1 MLFALFSAFRQEL
14 TENRVLFC
22 LGIKLCQVPFI
33 DSIMLLIVPICQVV
47 LYTFFMPQPRKK
59 QPDDHIGFSLSI
71 GQNLQRIRIKRGL
84 TQKELGDSIGVT
96 REAIAA
102 YERGRVHI
110 LDCTLIDLAKVLRV
124 AADEILGIAPSY
136 IEDAP
141 VSRRFMKR
149 ITIVETLPE
158 SIKKHV
164 LKNID
169 DAIKANT

>member
-1 MLFALFSAFRQEL
+1 
-14 TENRVLFC
+14 
-22 LGIKLCQVPFI
+22 
-33 DSIMLLIVPICQVV
+33 MLLIVPICQVV
-47 LYTFFMPQPRKK
+47 LYTFFMPQPRKI
-59 QPDDHIGFSLSI
+59 QPNDHADCSLSI

-84 TQKELGDSIGVT
+84 TQQELGDAIGVT

-110 LDCTLIDLAKVLRV
+110 LDCTLIDLARVLKVPT
-124 AADEILGIAPSY
+124 DEILGVTPSL
-136 IEDAP
+136 IDDAP
-141 VSRRFMKR
+141 ISRRFMKR
-149 ITIVETLPE
+149 ITIIETLPE